1 MSFTL
6 EAASVLQL
14 NTDRDLLCTPRLRL
28 AAPLA
33 LRAAKLAISKGL
45 DMELDDAL
53 QWEIKCYEKLL
64 PTSDR
69 REALDAFKEKRKP
82 VFKGM

>member
-1 MSFTL
+1 M
-6 EAASVLQL
+6 
-14 NTDRDLLCTPRLRL
+14 TPTFPQF
-28 AAPLA
+28 AKHQSYPIAFFDTAPLA
-33 LRAAKLAISKGL
+33 LRAAKLSISKGL

-69 REALDAFKEKRKP
+69 REALEAFKDKRKP
-82 VFKGM
+82 VFKGI

>member
-1 MSFTL
+1 
-6 EAASVLQL
+6 
-14 NTDRDLLCTPRLRL
+14 
-28 AAPLA
+28 
-33 LRAAKLAISKGL
+33 
-45 DMELDDAL
+45 MELDDAL

-69 REALDAFKEKRKP
+69 REALEAFKEKRKP